1 VAQIEVTFDIDAN
14 GILKVSAKDKATNR
28 EQAVTISGSTSL
40 DKSEIDR
47 MVSDAESH
55 AAEDKVRRQEVEIR
69 NSADSTVYQ
78 VQRQL
83 NEAGNRLPVHEKS
96 RIEQLLSETRQ
107 ALNDNAPIEQIRK
120 LTGDLTQAANAFNA
134 APRTE
139 SPTNTEAAPK
149 TDGPDDV
156 IDAEYTEK

>member
-1 VAQIEVTFDIDAN
+1 
-14 GILKVSAKDKATNR
+14 
-28 EQAVTISGSTSL
+28 
-40 DKSEIDR
+40 

-107 ALNDNAPIEQIRK
+107 ALNNNAPIEQIHK

-149 TDGPDDV
+149 TDGPEDV